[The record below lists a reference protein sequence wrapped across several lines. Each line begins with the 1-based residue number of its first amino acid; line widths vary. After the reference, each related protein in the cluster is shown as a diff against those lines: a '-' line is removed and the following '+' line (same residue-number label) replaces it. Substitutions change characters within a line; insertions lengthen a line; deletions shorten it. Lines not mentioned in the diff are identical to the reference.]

1 MQFLGIQ
8 MQLCVCVC
16 VCVCADAVSRS
27 WLPVRNPQGFMSASS
42 RSVCSHSHLPND
54 RAHACRDARLE
65 QGLVLSDEDTQ
76 ALQPCDDVANHWR
89 QVQRA
94 LEVCKAEVKQAAEAD
109 DVKPLAELSIDAG
122 DMWVYLQLAKRV
134 ASIQSTRAQG
144 APCVGICAPTGAG
157 KSTLTQLLKALLE
170 RVLSVGRVI
179 EVSLDDFLSSQHERR
194 ERGVQTR
201 WDIHST
207 NEDFAHLLSDLK
219 QANDTSSVVQLPM
232 FSKGRDERLL
242 TSRKVTGPV
251 AVVLFE
257 GWRIG
262 VNHPNFL

>member
-1 MQFLGIQ
+1 MT
-8 MQLCVCVC
+8 MH
-16 VCVCADAVSRS
+16 
-27 WLPVRNPQGFMSASS
+27 M
-42 RSVCSHSHLPND
+42 
-54 RAHACRDARLE
+54 RAAITRLE
-65 QGLVLSDEDTQ
+65 QGLVLSEEDTQ
-76 ALQPCDDVANHWR
+76 ALQPCDNVANHWR
-89 QVQRA
+89 QVQLA
-94 LEVCKAEVKQAAEAD
+94 LEMCKAQIKQAAEAD
-109 DVKPLAELSIDAG
+109 DVKPLAALAIDAG

-134 ASIQSTRAQG
+134 ASLQSVTGQG

-194 ERGVQTR
+194 ERAVRTR
-201 WDIHST
+201 WDIHAT
-207 NEDFAHLLSDLK
+207 NEDFAHLLCDLK
-219 QANDTSSVVQLPM
+219 RADDTSSVVELPM

-257 GWRIG
+257 GWRVGID
-262 VNHPNFL
+262 HPNFL